1 MFSSVFVVKGL
12 GWMPWH
18 MGAMKDVGGCD
29 KPRGA
34 VNRAVIRGCLNEETH
49 WVGMPGTQTLFGG
62 VRREVKHLST
72 YRKRYSVSSGERKR
86 RRLNHARGISACW
99 CVCGVV
105 GFLEEV
111 RRLPA

>member
-1 MFSSVFVVKGL
+1 M
-12 GWMPWH
+12 
-18 MGAMKDVGGCD
+18 
-29 KPRGA
+29 R
-34 VNRAVIRGCLNEETH
+34 
-49 WVGMPGTQTLFGG
+49 G

-72 YRKRYSVSSGERKR
+72 CRKRYSVSSGERKR